1 MKLGIRGSG
10 ALWLWFVL
18 LEHTI
23 ALYAEWLIRK
33 LAMFVWCRKQC
44 GQHPQVETE
53 RSFFVIKKQYVNA
66 QKPRKVNW
74 GKLGFTSLSYV
85 YGEIKL

>member
-1 MKLGIRGSG
+1 MQSGSEGNWRCLCG
-10 ALWLWFVL
+10 AENSVGN
-18 LEHTI
+18 T
-23 ALYAEWLIRK
+23 
-33 LAMFVWCRKQC
+33 
-44 GQHPQVETE
+44 PPVETE
-53 RSFFVIKKQYVNA
+53 RSFFVIRKQYVNA

>member
-1 MKLGIRGSG
+1 MKLGIGGSG

-23 ALYAEWLIRK
+23 ALYAERLIRK

-44 GQHPQVETE
+44 GQHPTGRNRKKLLCNQETICE
-53 RSFFVIKKQYVNA
+53 CPKTKK
-66 QKPRKVNW
+66 
-74 GKLGFTSLSYV
+74 GKLGEIGV
-85 YGEIKL
+85 YISIICIW